1 MDYTARED
9 FASNP
14 SAVVL
19 GVVSRVMVRF
29 VHEVAPGTQKSVR
42 KLYRWSKWRWS
53 RSGVTDRFMKVSGC
67 GNVGGDNL
75 RRDHPTGGLINARSV
90 HFHWQQ
96 LYGHSLHAS
105 DKLCTSKTTKT
116 ISSALS
122 MVQELNKLTGDTVW
136 TRVQTLDRR
145 ERSAFI
151 VRHDCV
157 LETIGSLSSWFGS
170 GHKSDR
176 EGEGMVRGRFIA
188 PALPLRHW
196 SSTYHV
202 IRVQSLNRST
212 RPSTVASLDLW
223 VWTRRILASFSIPG
237 SSDAGA

>member
-42 KLYRWSKWRWS
+42 KLYRWSKWRRS

-67 GNVGGDNL
+67 SNVGGDNL
-75 RRDHPTGGLINARSV
+75 RRDHPTGGLIDARSV

-116 ISSALS
+116 ISSTLS
-122 MVQELNKLTGDTVW
+122 MVQELNRLTGDTVW

-157 LETIGSLSSWFGS
+157 LGTIGSLSSWFGS
-170 GHKSDR
+170 GHKSDC
-176 EGEGMVRGRFIA
+176 EGDGMVRGQVYCSRSAVASLA
-188 PALPLRHW
+188 PDLPRDP
-196 SSTYHV
+196 SSIT
-202 IRVQSLNRST
+202 QPFNA
-212 RPSTVASLDLW
+212 TVASLDLW